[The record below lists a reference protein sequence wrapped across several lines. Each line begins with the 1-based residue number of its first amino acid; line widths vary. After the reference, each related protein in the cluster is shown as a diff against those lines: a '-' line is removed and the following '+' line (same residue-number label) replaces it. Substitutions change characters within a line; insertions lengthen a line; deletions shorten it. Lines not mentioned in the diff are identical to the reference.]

1 MKKPVFSTELAYV
14 LGLILMAIATAMME
28 AANFGMSMVVAP
40 AYLLHLHFSKTFPFF
55 SFGMAEYML
64 QAVLL
69 IVMMLIL
76 RRFRWG
82 YLFSFVTAVLYGF
95 TLDAAI
101 VLLAPFVNGS
111 MVQRVVFYVL
121 GMVICSLGVSLFFHT
136 YLSPEAYE
144 LFVKEVSS
152 RCGMEIHRFK
162 TIYDCVSCLVAIA
175 LSFLFFGLWRF
186 EGVKWG
192 TVVCALINGKLIG
205 LFSHAMEKHF
215 TFADSLKLRP
225 IFEK

>member
-40 AYLLHLHFSKTFPFF
+40 AYLLHLHFSKAFPFF

-101 VLLAPFVNGS
+101 ALLAPFVNGS

>member
-14 LGLILMAIATAMME
+14 LGLIFMAIATAMME

-40 AYLLHLHFSKTFPFF
+40 AYLLHLHFSKAFPFF

-101 VLLAPFVNGS
+101 ALLAPFVNGS

-121 GMVICSLGVSLFFHT
+121 GMVLCSQGVSLFFHT

>member
-40 AYLLHLHFSKTFPFF
+40 AYLLHLHFSKAFPFF

-64 QAVLL
+64 QAGLL
-69 IVMMLIL
+69 MVMMLIL

-101 VLLAPFVNGS
+101 ALLAPFVNGS

-186 EGVKWG
+186 EGVKLG
-192 TVVCALINGKLIG
+192 TVFCALINGSIIG
-205 LFSHAMEKHF
+205 WCTK
-215 TFADSLKLRP
+215 
-225 IFEK
+225 IFEARFEFKDGLRLRSVFEK